1 MHLTILGSSSS
12 GNGYLL
18 KADSGEI
25 LMIEAGVSFGKVKKA
40 LDGDISH
47 IAGCIISH
55 EHGDHAGH
63 VNEVLDTF
71 IPTYMH
77 PVTAERLKLKA
88 SNLHTIKEGT
98 EHYISGFSVT
108 PVLVKHDVG
117 VPCYAYIIHHTECGY
132 VLFATDCA
140 YIKNR
145 YKGLNNILIEA
156 NYDTNIIMNNVNTG
170 IINKKHYDHTILGHM
185 SIETCLETLQETD
198 LSRVNNIILIHL
210 SAQNSNEREF
220 VQKVQ
225 DVALGKKVLAAH
237 KGMNIEFNN
246 TPF

>member
-40 LDGDISH
+40 LGGDISH

-63 VNEVLDTF
+63 VNEILDAF

-88 SNLHTIKEGT
+88 SNLHVVKEGT
-98 EHYISGFSVT
+98 QTELGGFSVS
-108 PVLVKHDVG
+108 PFLVKHDKD
-117 VPCYAYIIHHTECGY
+117 VPCYAYVIYHQECGFA
-132 VLFATDCA
+132 LFATDCA
-140 YIKNR
+140 YICQR
-145 YKGLNNILIEA
+145 FAGLSNILIEA
-156 NYDTNIIMNNVNTG
+156 NYKTATIMENVNNG
-170 IINKKHYDHTILGHM
+170 LINKKHYDHTVLGHM
-185 SIETCLETLQETD
+185 SIETCLETLHNTD
-198 LSRVNNIILIHL
+198 LSQVNNIVLIHL
-210 SAQNSNEREF
+210 STQNSNEREF
-220 VQKVQ
+220 VSEVQKIAV
-225 DVALGKKVLAAH
+225 GKNVVAAH
-237 KGMNIEFNN
+237 KGMIIDFNK
-246 TPF
+246 TPY